1 MIRKNNNSHQNNST
15 YKHVKCS
22 IRCKFCLIFILF
34 PITLAIFMFRNY
46 HQNEDFF
53 KLQMKAVS
61 SNGFESSQQLL
72 SMYFSEISN
81 LIRTFS
87 SSDIIRAENAEIT
100 SYKDRITPSGV
111 SKMIVEKGVMKK
123 V

>member
-15 YKHVKCS
+15 SKHVKCS

-53 KLQMKAVS
+53 KLQMEAVS
-61 SNGFESSQQLL
+61 SNGF
-72 SMYFSEISN
+72 
-81 LIRTFS
+81 
-87 SSDIIRAENAEIT
+87 
-100 SYKDRITPSGV
+100 
-111 SKMIVEKGVMKK
+111 
-123 V
+123 